1 MLRQYLKTENVDT
14 KCGAAGLAGG
24 TFLARARVGVRVC
37 PPFCASRAYCESRI
51 SVNAAGVA
59 EIAPPIFD
67 MQGPPLL
74 TTPQYFDMCFIFFP
88 SAELLNTAKS
98 LSFSSAMRPVY
109 SFNSTVEQNSLQT
122 TTCLLATIYIQSL
135 WRHGFASLYRSLG
148 TNWYFYKVYHTT
160 TIHATRES

>member
-1 MLRQYLKTENVDT
+1 MNVATVPQDRE
-14 KCGAAGLAGG
+14 CLGVRNLGLIRNVGRRVSRPGG

-67 MQGPPLL
+67 LQGPPLL

-109 SFNSTVEQNSLQT
+109 SFNSTVEQNSLQM
-122 TTCLLATIYIQSL
+122 TTCLFATIIYTKFVETCICQSVSFV
-135 WRHGFASLYRSLG
+135 RHKLVLL
-148 TNWYFYKVYHTT
+148 
-160 TIHATRES
+160 